1 MTRCGSCNGV
11 IKRVDLEC
19 YTCGDPVPGASK
31 PFWRRRREATPKA
44 AAPVTPFSNLLFLA
58 SLALTGVSF
67 LSSQKMPLS
76 LALTLSGI
84 LLTARIV
91 TDRRAARRIN
101 LR

>member
-1 MTRCGSCNGV
+1 
-11 IKRVDLEC
+11 
-19 YTCGDPVPGASK
+19 
-31 PFWRRRREATPKA
+31 
-44 AAPVTPFSNLLFLA
+44 VTPFSNLLFLA